1 MSTSRGSSIDCLDL
15 AGCYMLIRT
24 HRPNSQ
30 SKQRGQCLVLRT
42 QGPPEHRL
50 QQHLQAILLAHMA
63 NSQDH
68 EAGESR

>member
-1 MSTSRGSSIDCLDL
+1 
-15 AGCYMLIRT
+15 MLIRT